1 MYRNQEGYADPTA
14 GAVMKKLMTEYN
26 RKKREERRRAQREKY
41 RQQRTAGKNHL
52 QNSAD
57 TNSQEEAEKH
67 DC

>member
-26 RKKREERRRAQREKY
+26 RKKRSVWRKAQRIHSL
-41 RQQRTAGKNHL
+41 QQKKARGGNSSKRANPKEADKN
-52 QNSAD
+52 
-57 TNSQEEAEKH
+57 

>member
-41 RQQRTAGKNHL
+41 RQQRTAGKNNP
-52 QNSAD
+52 QNSANP
-57 TNSQEEAEKH
+57 NSQEETKN

>member
-14 GAVMKKLMTEYN
+14 GAVMKKIMTEYN

-41 RQQRTAGKNHL
+41 RQQRTAGKNNL
-52 QNSAD
+52 QNSTD
-57 TNSQEEAEKH
+57 PNSQEETKN

>member
-41 RQQRTAGKNHL
+41 RQQRTAGKNNP
-52 QNSAD
+52 QNSTD
-57 TNSQEEAEKH
+57 PNSQEETKN